1 MRRQQG
7 FTYLGVLI
15 AIALIGVGLAA
26 ASEVWVASARRQRIE
41 QLDWVGQQFVQAIG
55 SYYEST
61 PGRVKTYPRSLQD
74 LLQDNRY
81 VTMRRHLRAVYVNP
95 MTGIADWKLVLT
107 PNGGIRGVMA
117 IVKPTSDSGKS
128 EEREYTHGAQFPSR
142 SSAKLQHS
150 DSEK

>member
-1 MRRQQG
+1 MQRQRG

-15 AIALIGVGLAA
+15 AIALIGIGLAA
-26 ASEVWVASARRQRIE
+26 ASEVWVANARRQRIE

-61 PGRVKTYPRSLQD
+61 PGRVKVYPRSLQD

-95 MTGIADWKLVLT
+95 MTGKSDWTLVLT
-107 PNGGIRGVMA
+107 PDGGIRGVVG
-117 IVKPTSDSGKS
+117 IVTRESDSGGD
-128 EEREYTHGAQFPSR
+128 EERKYVYGPAEVQQVGGMR
-142 SSAKLQHS
+142 R
-150 DSEK
+150 